1 MTSAQ
6 GGEGGVPEIL
16 IFADRVG
23 VQKGPKY
30 TDVILEQ
37 PLRVITVNLSGRPTK
52 HQLGLGHRL
61 ASHYLHAELSPAGW
75 G

>member
-16 IFADRVG
+16 IFADRGVGVG
-23 VQKGPKY
+23 VQKGPKN

-37 PLRVITVNLSGRPTK
+37 PLKG
-52 HQLGLGHRL
+52 
-61 ASHYLHAELSPAGW
+61 
-75 G
+75 